1 MALEGITPKHL
12 SALTTAY
19 AYITESFPP
28 WQRPANQEAFSST
41 VHTEQPAM
49 NEASSALI
57 AHHAEELP
65 MEVASS
71 SSDIHNYEL
80 DEDFEKDTNCPL
92 EPPPGLMTF
101 TRQKNLFEQHGME
114 DTEDTEHHFC
124 CHVKRPTGRNIE
136 ECASYQPYNALR
148 IIARPATKT
157 PVFDNIY
164 AQFQPFHFLNYG
176 DPRGEIEELKRQ
188 LGWTAPTAVGKI
200 YEHTGDDQWHYYV
213 CGQRNFGQ
221 RGLQT
226 PPKNEPASRACGRD
240 IGGDVVVIKVGPL
253 GQDFD
258 VHFSMADLGRTLKF
272 YKTGDSRTIYA
283 QLVRKRRV
291 SYIKMRMEPMN
302 PITEQYMPR
311 KYNCFLLCARP
322 TTTAPVF
329 NDVQAQVRP
338 FALKNFGVET
348 AEIKELKDRLRW
360 GTTYDVGELYDR
372 SGADDWYYFVYGQV
386 DGKQKHLPKNEIA
399 SKACGVEIYGDVAIV
414 RSSLVGSEDY
424 PEEFTKNQLCGTLE
438 FLQDE
443 R

>member
-1 MALEGITPKHL
+1 M
-12 SALTTAY
+12 
-19 AYITESFPP
+19 
-28 WQRPANQEAFSST
+28 
-41 VHTEQPAM
+41 
-49 NEASSALI
+49 
-57 AHHAEELP
+57 
-65 MEVASS
+65 
-71 SSDIHNYEL
+71 
-80 DEDFEKDTNCPL
+80 
-92 EPPPGLMTF
+92 
-101 TRQKNLFEQHGME
+101 
-114 DTEDTEHHFC
+114 
-124 CHVKRPTGRNIE
+124 
-136 ECASYQPYNALR
+136 
-148 IIARPATKT
+148 
-157 PVFDNIY
+157 
-164 AQFQPFHFLNYG
+164 
-176 DPRGEIEELKRQ
+176 
-188 LGWTAPTAVGKI
+188 
-200 YEHTGDDQWHYYV
+200 
-213 CGQRNFGQ
+213 
-221 RGLQT
+221 
-226 PPKNEPASRACGRD
+226 
-240 IGGDVVVIKVGPL
+240 VVIKVGPL

-302 PITEQYMPR
+302 PITEQYMRQTFGESQGRSSAQNSPSPPTPSVSDTSVITMTPSTCSASSCSQSAKLRCTGCKDASYCSKPCQKIHWPRHKKTCVPAR